1 MPDFLLKPIPGF
13 QLEIWEKFIDDWF
26 FVFAIAFLVFEL
38 ALYALRGKLSKH
50 MAGDTVTNY
59 ITLAFFLI
67 TTTLLFATFYVGVY
81 FIAAEFAVFN
91 IQTNL
96 LTLLICLVLADLAYY
111 WEHRIL
117 HRINFLW
124 ATHSVHHS
132 SPFFNISVAYRH
144 GPLDGFWP
152 LFFHLPLV
160 LLGFDPLLVL
170 VCELLVQLFQT
181 ALHTEVI
188 GKLWKPIEL
197 IFNTPSHH
205 RVHHGSNR
213 KYLDKNYA
221 GIFIIWDRMFGTF
234 EEEIEEVK
242 YGLTRPINSINPFVA
257 FFHGFT
263 RLASEV
269 ANADG
274 IYNKLGHMFGP
285 PGWRPKKKPAET
297 TTAKT
302 TQDGEK

>member
-1 MPDFLLKPIPGF
+1 MDFLSQYISDF
-13 QLEIWEKFIDDWF
+13 QLTHWETLIDEW
-26 FVFAIAFLVFEL
+26 FLVFALVFLAFEL
-38 ALYALRGKLSKH
+38 IRYAVIKRLNWQ
-50 MAGDTVTNY
+50 MVGDTATNF
-59 ITLAFFLI
+59 ITLAFFIGI
-67 TTTLLFATFYVGVY
+67 TFFGMAAFYVGAY
-81 FIAAEFAVFN
+81 FYAAQFAVFE
-91 IQTNL
+91 IPT
-96 LTLLICLVLADLAYY
+96 TWASVLIALVLADLAYY

-160 LLGFDPLLVL
+160 LLGFNPVLILV
-170 VCELLVQLFQT
+170 VELLVQLYQT

-188 GKLWKPIEL
+188 GKFWKPIEL
-197 IFNTPSHH
+197 IMNTPSHH

-234 EEEIEEVK
+234 EEEEEEVV
-242 YGLTRPINSINPFVA
+242 YGLVKPIESINPFVA
-257 FFHGFT
+257 FFHGFK
-263 RLASEV
+263 RLA
-269 ANADG
+269 ADVWNMPG
-274 IYNKLGHMFGP
+274 VMNKLGVLFGP
-285 PGWRPKKKPAET
+285 PGWQPKTRKDTPPAE
-297 TTAKT
+297 
-302 TQDGEK
+302 

>member
-1 MPDFLLKPIPGF
+1 MDFLSQYVSDF
-13 QLEIWEKFIDDWF
+13 QLTHLETLIDEW
-26 FVFAIAFLVFEL
+26 FLVFALAFLAFEL
-38 ALYALRGKLSKH
+38 IRYAVVKRLNWE
-50 MAGDTVTNY
+50 MVGDTVTNF
-59 ITLAFFLI
+59 ITLAFFIGI
-67 TTTLLFATFYVGVY
+67 TFLGMAAFYVGAY
-81 FIAAEFAVFN
+81 FYAAQFAVFD
-91 IQTNL
+91 IPT
-96 LTLLICLVLADLAYY
+96 TWASFAIALVLADLAYY

-160 LLGFDPLLVL
+160 LLGFNPILILV
-170 VCELLVQLFQT
+170 VELLVQLYQT

-188 GKLWKPIEL
+188 GKLWKPIEM
-197 IFNTPSHH
+197 IMNTPSHH
-205 RVHHGSNR
+205 RVHHGSNP

-234 EEEIEEVK
+234 EEEEEEVV
-242 YGLTRPINSINPFVA
+242 YGLVKPIDSINPFVA

-263 RLASEV
+263 RLA
-269 ANADG
+269 ADVWNMPG
-274 IYNKLGHMFGP
+274 FMNKLGVFFGP
-285 PGWRPKKKPAET
+285 PGWQPKDRKDTPPAE
-297 TTAKT
+297 
-302 TQDGEK
+302 